1 MIFAVSMTSGVDHD
15 RVEGAREAIVPRMS
29 EMMNVTE
36 AQADALLY
44 DASLSGSCEYQAD
57 EIRAWIKQVH

>member
-15 RVEGAREAIVPRMS
+15 RVEGGREAIVPRMS

-36 AQADALLY
+36 AQAAALLD
-44 DASLSGSCEYQAD
+44 DASLLGSYEYHAA
-57 EIRAWIKQVH
+57 EIRAWIKQIH